1 MENQIEETMK
11 RAFYDLIK
19 ENTNPT
25 NPDYDWI
32 VSLYKE
38 IKMMLMR
45 FLKKDSAVYNEIDKS
60 FDVELFDQMIR
71 ADVFSPESM
80 YKLIETTYYWIKKL
94 GAPFRDGE
102 VDESKERIVKSP
114 LNTIIVMYLKETH
127 ECLSHYEQD
136 MIEYLRK

>member
-11 RAFYDLIK
+11 RAFYDLI
-19 ENTNPT
+19 EVNTNPA

-45 FLKKDSAVYNEIDKS
+45 FLKKDSVVYNEIDKS

-94 GAPFRDGE
+94 GTPFRDGE
-102 VDESKERIVKSP
+102 VDKAKERIVKSP
-114 LNTIIVMYLKETH
+114 LNRIIVVYLKETH
-127 ECLSHYEQD
+127 ECLSRYEQD

>member
-11 RAFYDLIK
+11 RAFYDLI
-19 ENTNPT
+19 EVNTNPA

-60 FDVELFDQMIR
+60 FDVELFEQMIR

-80 YKLIETTYYWIKKL
+80 YKLIETTYYWIKNWRKKDRWKRQILKPL
-94 GAPFRDGE
+94 GLCCYC
-102 VDESKERIVKSP
+102 
-114 LNTIIVMYLKETH
+114 LNTW
-127 ECLSHYEQD
+127 LSILLWFFFFNQSKFSTGLSSY
-136 MIEYLRK
+136 